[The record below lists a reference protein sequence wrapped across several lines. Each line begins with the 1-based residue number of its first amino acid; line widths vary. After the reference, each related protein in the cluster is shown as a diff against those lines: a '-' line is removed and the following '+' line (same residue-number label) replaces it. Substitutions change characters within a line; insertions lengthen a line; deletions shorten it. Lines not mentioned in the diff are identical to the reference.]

1 MESAAPSA
9 ARPVAG
15 RDYPRNFTEFIEW
28 FHSEADAWSYVAR
41 LRWPDGFSCPSCGNG
56 DAWLTD
62 RYLYVCTKCR
72 KQTSLTAGTVF
83 ERSRLSLRQWLY
95 AVWLVAGE
103 KRGVSAKSLQ
113 NALGL
118 VSYEAAWLALH
129 KIRLAMTKTSP
140 DLLSGV
146 VEVDESYIGG
156 VSPGKRGR
164 DTDKAILAVA
174 VERLGYG
181 KKSKRVKLGRVR
193 IRVIPDTKRRT
204 LEEFVSDVAA
214 PGAIIHTDA
223 KKEYDRLDQLGYE
236 HVVSNQKDS
245 PHPAHVN
252 MPGVHRVASLVK
264 RWVLG
269 THQGGLARQHL
280 DAYLDEFTF
289 RFNRRASRNRG
300 LVFYRLL
307 QQCLSTRPL
316 TRETIVFSR
325 RGQRGKV
332 RGPAPEPRRSGPAA
346 AKP

>member
-1 MESAAPSA
+1 MGSAAPSA
-9 ARPVAG
+9 ASPVAG
-15 RDYPRNFTEFIEW
+15 RDYPRNFTEFVEW

-41 LRWPDGFSCPSCGNG
+41 LRWPDGFSCPACGHG
-56 DAWLTD
+56 DAWLTE
-62 RYLYVCTKCR
+62 RYLYVCTNCR
-72 KQTSLTAGTVF
+72 KHVSLTAGTVF
-83 ERSRLSLRQWLY
+83 ERSRLSMRQWLY

-118 VSYEAAWLALH
+118 GSYQAAWLALH

-164 DTDKAILAVA
+164 GTDKAILVIA

-193 IRVIPDTKRRT
+193 MRVIPNTQRRT
-204 LEEFVSDVAA
+204 LEEFVTDVVA

-223 KKEYDRLDQLGYE
+223 KKEYDQLDQHGYK
-236 HVVSNQKDS
+236 HVVTNQKNS
-245 PHPAHVN
+245 PDPAHVN

-300 LVFYRLL
+300 LIFYRLL
-307 QQCLSTRPL
+307 QQCLRTRP
-316 TRETIVFSR
+316 RSYETIVLSR
-325 RGQRGKV
+325 RPDRGKV
-332 RGPAPEPRRSGPAA
+332 RGPAPRPKRAAPA
-346 AKP
+346 KSP